1 MIAQIK
7 YLVMAAMIILD
18 SCADNYH
25 YNDMTNNKKKEGS
38 MSTIEMKPDTL
49 SESKQINLK
58 FESDLNS
65 VAAGENFKIVF
76 NPVLKADSNNLVKLE
91 TIHERKVHLIIVS
104 DDLEYFDHIHPVEMN
119 NGTYAVEFVLP
130 SGGKYKLYAEY
141 KPESYDKITDEFDFI
156 VSGKSKAEKIYES
169 KSTAYTGKEYS
180 VKLLNAENLIAG
192 EDQTIIAEF
201 YKDGKKLNVNTL
213 DNYLGEKAHAVLIS
227 IRDKKF
233 MHVHPM
239 VMDNKLN
246 LHLNIEKSD
255 LYRLWIQFK
264 INGQVHTADFVVKA
278 TQPEKIKTI
287 NNQHKHH

>member
-7 YLVMAAMIILD
+7 ILVLAAMIILD
-18 SCADNYH
+18 SCTDNYH
-25 YNDMTNNKKKEGS
+25 YNEMTINQKKEGR
-38 MSTIEMKPDTL
+38 MNITEMKADTL
-49 SESKQINLK
+49 SESKQIRLK

-65 VAAGENFKIVF
+65 VAAGKKFKLVF

-91 TIHERKVHLIIVS
+91 TIHERKAHLIIVS
-104 DDLEYFDHIHPVEMN
+104 DDLEFFNHIHPVEVN
-119 NGTYAVEFVLP
+119 NSAYAVELVLP
-130 SGGKYKLYAEY
+130 SGGKYKLFAEY
-141 KPESYDKITDEFDFI
+141 KPEGYDKITDEFDFF

-169 KSTAYTGKEYS
+169 KSTSFAGKEYS
-180 VKLLNAENLIAG
+180 VKLLNADNLLAG
-192 EDQTIIAEF
+192 EDLNIIAEF
-201 YKDGKKLNVNTL
+201 YKDGKKLNINTF

-227 IRDKKF
+227 IKDKKF

-246 LHLNIEKSD
+246 LHLNFEISD

-278 TQPEKIKTI
+278 TQSEKIKTI